1 MNMKKAVAAVVLAV
15 MVLGSAVSSFAADPV
30 TSVYGYNWFRYTLG
44 YDNMKETS
52 SLFEVKRT
60 YVRVKVKAD
69 DYEGALTL
77 DYENAQEQ
85 STVYYGTWV
94 KYAYVD
100 LTAIPFLKDAEI
112 KVRAG
117 VIPTNFGTI
126 DTWEYP
132 LIEKALEDYLKV
144 VDSANLGVAVM
155 GYLPMAL
162 GNFEIGYL
170 NGNGYKKKE
179 DNLDK
184 SLVAS
189 LNVVPMAGLY
199 VRGSYIG
206 HSIGENRINETTGQP
221 SVLNKY
227 KDRKALV
234 LGGATGPI
242 EGFVE
247 ALETKDAKAAG
258 KSGIGQ
264 SMAAFLK
271 LKVIDGVDVAAK
283 YFAVNPDTFAKRDEY
298 NVYMAGINW
307 KVASKVL
314 LQLNYEMKQNK
325 VDGGNTGAVTN
336 NMWMAQTKW
345 EW

>member
-1 MNMKKAVAAVVLAV
+1 MKKAIAVLVFAA
-15 MVLGSAVSSFAADPV
+15 MVLGSAVSSFAADPE
-30 TSVYGYNWFRYTLG
+30 TKIYGYNWFRYTLG
-44 YDNMKETS
+44 YDNFKETS

-69 DYEGALTL
+69 DYEGSLTL
-77 DYENAQEQ
+77 DYENAAEQ

-100 LTAIPFLKDAEI
+100 FTAIPFLKDAEI
-112 KVRAG
+112 KLRAG

-162 GNFEIGYL
+162 GNFEINYL

-189 LNVVPMAGLY
+189 LNVVPFTGLY

-206 HSIGENRINETTGQP
+206 HSIGENQISQTTGQP
-221 SVLNKY
+221 TALNKY
-227 KDRKALV
+227 RDRKAV
-234 LGGATGPI
+234 VIGGATGPI

-247 ALETKDAKAAG
+247 GLETKDAKASG

-264 SMAAFLK
+264 SVAAFLK
-271 LKVIDGVDVAAK
+271 LKVVDGIELAAK
-283 YFAVNPDTFAKRDEY
+283 YFAVNPDTYVKRDEY

-314 LQLNYEMKQNK
+314 LQLNYEMKQDK
-325 VDGGNTGAVTN
+325 FGGKSNATTN
-336 NMWMAQTKW
+336 NLWMAQTKW